1 MKYYGSTAV
10 SEFLGDHLVYRNLVP
25 VNDQLPHLDA
35 LRGKLGL
42 TPGITPRKSTPEYAQ
57 VITEILKAAR
67 ELSAPG
73 TPIKRVI
80 FIGDTRLNDST
91 AFRNICRAG
100 GWQGLAFIGAED
112 KEPAQIE
119 IEELDIGALMLANRW
134 GALDAFQDFC
144 RQREFS
150 IDENTLLLLDL
161 DKTTLGARGRNDQVI
176 NQARV
181 EAASQTVA
189 ALLRERYDLGAFQE
203 AYDFFNQTRFHPFTT
218 DNQDYL
224 VYICLM
230 VVYGLFSLHGLKCAL
245 DNEVITDFNSFLTQ
259 VDRRSVELP
268 TDLEAAHKEV
278 LLRVR
283 SGDPT
288 PFKAFREAEYLA
300 TAARMGHL
308 EDDTPLAERLSQ
320 EILITQEV
328 QALALGWKAQ
338 GALLFGLS
346 DKPDE
351 ASIPTDE
358 LAAQGYQPIH
368 RIETGLVRGSEAGY
382 SITK

>member
-1 MKYYGSTAV
+1 MKYYGSGAV
-10 SEFLGDHLVYRNLVP
+10 SEFLGDNLVYRNLVP
-25 VNDQLPHLDA
+25 VDNRLPSLEA
-35 LRGKLGL
+35 LRGRLKLA
-42 TPGITPRKSTPEYAQ
+42 PGVTPRKSTPEYAR
-57 VITEILKAAR
+57 VMVEILKAAR

-73 TPIKRVI
+73 TQIERVI

-91 AFRNICRAG
+91 AFRNICQAG

-112 KEPAQIE
+112 VETAHTE

-134 GALDAFQDFC
+134 SALDTFRDFC
-144 RQREFS
+144 GQRGFR
-150 IDENTLLLLDL
+150 IDESTLLLLDL

-181 EAASQTVA
+181 EAASQTVSD
-189 ALLRERYDLGAFQE
+189 LLGERYDLQAFQE

-224 VYICLM
+224 VYICLLI
-230 VVYGLFSLHGLKCAL
+230 VYGLFSPHGLKCAL
-245 DNEVITDFNSFLTQ
+245 DNKVITDFDSFLTQ

-268 TDLEAAHKEV
+268 LELQNAHKD
-278 LLRVR
+278 LRELVR

-288 PFKAFREAEYLA
+288 PFKAFRKAEFLA

-308 EDDTPLAERLSQ
+308 PPGTPLAERLSH

-328 QALALGWKAQ
+328 RALALSWKAQ
-338 GALLFGLS
+338 DALLFGLS

-358 LAAQGYQPIH
+358 LAEQGYLPIH
-368 RIETGLVRGSEAGY
+368 RIVTSLVGSSDTG
-382 SITK
+382 